1 MKSDKIRIR
10 LLKVLEILKT
20 RSDKEHPIS
29 ATEIIEELGKCDI
42 DAERKSIYK
51 DIEALCEAG
60 FDIVKTGTPK
70 RGFYLASGGFE
81 MPEISLLIDAV
92 QSAGFVPKV
101 KTRELVTKLQ
111 GLVSEHQAAE
121 LKNRICI
128 ENRAKSGN
136 EEVYKNIELIN
147 TAITKQVKIKIRYVK
162 NQLQGTQLTTILK
175 EMTINPY
182 ALLWEAD
189 HYYLIGNNQKYDNLT
204 NLRVDRIAEVTVTK
218 EKCRHFSEVSE
229 YSQRFDTADYS
240 RKVFNM
246 FGGEKCRID
255 LECDVK
261 LLQQITDKFTDGI
274 FIRHFDNEET
284 FRFSTEA
291 LVSDGLVGWLM
302 QFGGD
307 IKVLSPETLK
317 QSVLEK
323 AKKLT
328 EKYNKR

>member
-1 MKSDKIRIR
+1 MKTDNIRVR
-10 LLKVLEILKT
+10 LLKVFEILRTK
-20 RSDKEHPIS
+20 SDKDYPLSS
-29 ATEIIEELGKCDI
+29 ADILEELGKYGI
-42 DAERKSIYK
+42 DAERKSIYR
-51 DIEALCEAG
+51 DVEALCEAG
-60 FDIVKTGTPK
+60 FDVVKTGTPK

-92 QSAGFVPKV
+92 QSAGFVPKA
-101 KTRELVTKLQ
+101 KTRDLVDKLQ
-111 GLVSEHQAAE
+111 GLVSEHQASE

-128 ENRAKSGN
+128 ENRSKSGN
-136 EEVYKNIELIN
+136 EEVYKNIELLNI
-147 TAITKQVKIKIRYVK
+147 AITKQVKVKIKYTK
-162 NQLQGTQLTTILK
+162 NQLKGTQLVATLK

-189 HYYLIGNNQKYDNLT
+189 HYYLIGNNQNYDNLT

-218 EKCRHFSEVSE
+218 EKCRHFSEVCE
-229 YSQRFDTADYS
+229 YQQRFDTADYS

-255 LECDVK
+255 LECNVK

-274 FIRHFDNEET
+274 FIRHFDTEET

-291 LVSDGLVGWLM
+291 MVSDGLVGWLM

-307 IKVLSPETLK
+307 IKVLSPESLK
-317 QSVLEK
+317 QRVIENAEK
-323 AKKLT
+323 LVEIYKA
-328 EKYNKR
+328 

>member
-29 ATEIIEELGKCDI
+29 ATEIIEELGKYDI

-147 TAITKQVKIKIRYVK
+147 TAITKQVKIKISYVK

-229 YSQRFDTADYS
+229 YSQHFDTADYS

>member
-1 MKSDKIRIR
+1 MKTDNIRKR
-10 LLKVLEILKT
+10 LLKVLEILRTK
-20 RSDKEHPIS
+20 SDKEHPIS
-29 ATEIIEELGKCDI
+29 STGILEELGKYGI

-51 DIEALCEAG
+51 DVEALSEAG
-60 FDIVKTGTPK
+60 FDVVKTGTPK

-92 QSAGFVPKV
+92 QSAGFVPKA
-101 KTRELVTKLQ
+101 KTRDLVEKLQ
-111 GLVSEHQAAE
+111 GLVSEHQALE

-128 ENRAKSGN
+128 ENRSKSGN
-136 EEVYKNIELIN
+136 EEIYKNIELLN
-147 TAITKQVKIKIRYVK
+147 VAITKQVKVKIKYTR
-162 NQLQGTQLTTILK
+162 NQLKGTQLVATLK

-204 NLRVDRIAEVTVTK
+204 NLRVDRIAEVTLTK

-229 YSQRFDTADYS
+229 YKQRFDTADYS

-255 LECDVK
+255 LECNVK

-274 FIRHFDNEET
+274 FIRHFDGEET

-291 LVSDGLVGWLM
+291 MVSDGLVGWLM

-307 IKVLSPETLK
+307 IKVLSPESLK
-317 QSVLEK
+317 QRVIEN
-323 AKKLT
+323 AEKLT
-328 EKYNKR
+328 EIYKG